1 MKTSDCIQAATSLR
15 MAKVTKMEDKEKM
28 TVIKAMRALDK
39 VAKEYEELV
48 KEVKEK
54 LKDERFDNM
63 SRRGEEFNASH
74 REGQDLT
81 AGEQQEVKELNA
93 YFADYNKRLDE
104 MLKKEYEREVT
115 VEYERL
121 AEDSFGRLV
130 ASNDFTVQEIINIE
144 AVLV

>member
-15 MAKVTKMEDKEKM
+15 TAKVTKMEDKEKM

-54 LKDERFDNM
+54 LKDERFEKM

-74 REGQDLT
+74 REGQALT
-81 AGEQQEVKELNA
+81 TKEQQEVKELNA
-93 YFADYNKRLDE
+93 YFGNYNRRLDE
-104 MLKKEYEREVT
+104 VLKADYEREVT

-121 AEDSFGRLV
+121 TEDAFGRLV
-130 ASNDFTVQEIINIE
+130 ASNDFTVQDILNLET
-144 AVLV
+144 ALV